1 MSEIKLLA
9 IDMDG
14 TLLRNDKSISDA
26 DLTAVKR
33 AANRGIEII
42 AASGRPLIMLPKDI
56 LDLGLNYAITANGA
70 RVVDLR
76 TRRII
81 YHQSMDK
88 EMARR
93 FLEALEG
100 MDIWI
105 GFESGDDFYYSGR
118 NINDIAIR
126 FPMIR
131 NHRGRY
137 VRNLYTLLDKEN
149 FSLEKIA
156 IRTLEENEP
165 KVLQLQGEFIG
176 LNVMDT
182 AEGALEVNDRM
193 SSKGAALKWLCR
205 RLGIKRENVAAI
217 GDSDN
222 DLTMLSFAG
231 HSFAMA
237 NASEFVRQICDVT
250 VASNNENG
258 VAEAIDMILNS

>member
-1 MSEIKLLA
+1 MGEVKLLA

-14 TLLRNDKSISDA
+14 TLLRDDKSISDT
-26 DLTAVKR
+26 DLTAVQR
-33 AANRGIEII
+33 AANSGIEVVI
-42 AASGRPLIMLPKDI
+42 ASGRPLVVLPQQV
-56 LDLGLNYAITANGA
+56 LDLGLNYAIISNGA
-70 RVVDLR
+70 RVIDLR
-76 TRRII
+76 TRQII
-81 YHQSMDK
+81 FHQSMNK
-88 EMARR
+88 EMAKS

-100 MDIWI
+100 MDVWI

-126 FPMIR
+126 FPMVR
-131 NHRGRY
+131 NPRGRY
-137 VRNLYTLLDKEN
+137 VRNLYDLLDRED

-182 AEGALEVNDRM
+182 AGGALEVNDRM
-193 SSKGAALKWLCR
+193 SSKGAALKWLCH
-205 RLGIKRENVAAI
+205 RLDISRENVAAI

-222 DLTMLSFAG
+222 DLTMLSFAR

-237 NASEFVRQICDVT
+237 NASDFVKQICSAT
-250 VASNNENG
+250 TASNNDNG
-258 VAEAIDMILNS
+258 VEQAINSIMNS